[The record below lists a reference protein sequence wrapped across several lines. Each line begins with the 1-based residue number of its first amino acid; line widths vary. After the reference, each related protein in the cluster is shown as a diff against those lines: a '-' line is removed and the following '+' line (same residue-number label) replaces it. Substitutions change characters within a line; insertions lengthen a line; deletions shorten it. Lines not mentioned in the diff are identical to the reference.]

1 MIKCG
6 CDKSEKGDGQICP
19 GIEKNIDG
27 KDIDEKNIDTNYI
40 GGNNI
45 DYKIKY
51 RDKRKRGAAK
61 FVPGAFHE
69 RIAN

>member
-6 CDKSEKGDGQICP
+6 CDKSKRGTAKFP
-19 GIEKNIDG
+19 GIEKNID
-27 KDIDEKNIDTNYI
+27 TNNI

-51 RDKRKRGAAK
+51 RDKSKRGTAK
-61 FVPGAFHE
+61 FVPRLRKFLTR
-69 RIAN
+69 RIST